1 MLSDLLLEKINSQIN
16 FEFYS
21 AYTYLAMS
29 AYAESVDLSGF
40 ANFFKIQAE
49 EELFHAMKLY
59 NYVFQKNGFVN
70 LEAIEKPNNQYSDI
84 IDAFEKGY
92 LKRYRKFFFFF

>member
-16 FEFYS
+16 IEFYS

-70 LEAIEKPNNQYSDI
+70 LAVLLGMLVVVTIVSIEL
-84 IDAFEKGY
+84 G
-92 LKRYRKFFFFF
+92 KFLYNTYGV